1 MTNHVPND
9 LSHLSEEEFNSLCPQ
24 GKHAPGPAMTD
35 FRALCEELVDA
46 LKDENTYTIRIE
58 LIDRARAALAE
69 QPVVPTDEDLYD
81 LAEVFNGEPVPV
93 GERLPGP
100 EDWDSEGRC
109 WMFDPCD
116 RGWWAYRPALPSD
129 DEIGRPPWTH
139 WLPHWTLPVPTPVNA
154 RWGQS

>member
-1 MTNHVPND
+1 
-9 LSHLSEEEFNSLCPQ
+9 
-24 GKHAPGPAMTD
+24 MTD

-69 QPVVPTDEDLYD
+69 QPVGPTDEDLYD
-81 LAEVFNGEPVPV
+81 LAEVFNGEPVAAMRHALELWGTPAIQPV
-93 GERLPGP
+93 PVSERLPGP

-129 DEIGRPPWTH
+129 GEIGRPPWTH
-139 WLPHWTLPVPTPVNA
+139 WLPHWTLPVPTPVNTNQEGA
-154 RWGQS
+154 